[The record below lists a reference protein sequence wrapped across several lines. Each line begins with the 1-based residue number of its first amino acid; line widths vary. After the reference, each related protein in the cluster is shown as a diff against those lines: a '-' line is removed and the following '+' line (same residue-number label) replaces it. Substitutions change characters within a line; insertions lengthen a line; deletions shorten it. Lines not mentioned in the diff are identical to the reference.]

1 MKPIKALLLAGSSAL
16 NLKVLYCLY
25 PVAET
30 HVIAHNAAN
39 LAMRSRHAARKQ
51 VFPINDRSRA
61 GQSVALIN
69 DYCSL
74 EGIDIIVP
82 GDIHTTGFL
91 AEHGAA
97 IAGPAL
103 FPASP
108 SERLHAIHD
117 KWSFAERLMAAGLAT
132 PRTRLID
139 SARTLDEAAAEDI
152 GFPMMVKPLDCESSH
167 GVVRICDYQQLREH
181 VESGRPY
188 TAPPLIMQQFV
199 DGQDID
205 ISVLAAD
212 GRIIASAV
220 QYWSPEGELVFRED
234 PEMFELAAEIVR
246 LFDFH
251 GVAHFDMRR
260 DRHTGKVHVLE
271 CNPRFWYTLPAAM
284 WCGLN
289 FVELGIRATLGLPY
303 DHIGP
308 ASGSYRLPS
317 DVFRAIRRPAR
328 LLRMSRPNW
337 RGFFQPL
344 LDPSPHLSALT
355 RKA

>member
-1 MKPIKALLLAGSSAL
+1 MPRIKALLLASSSAL

-30 HVIAHNAAN
+30 HVIASSPEN
-39 LAMRSRHAARKQ
+39 LAMRSRHAVRKQ
-51 VFPINDRSRA
+51 VFPINDRTRTA
-61 GQSVALIN
+61 EALELIN
-69 DYCSL
+69 TYCAR
-74 EGIDIIVP
+74 EGIDVIVP
-82 GDIHTTGFL
+82 GDIGTTAFL
-91 AEHGAA
+91 AEYGSSISGA
-97 IAGPAL
+97 AL

-108 SERLHAIHD
+108 GERLSAIHN
-117 KWSFAERLMAAGLAT
+117 KWTFAERLMDAGLAT
-132 PRTRLID
+132 PRTRYIE
-139 SARTLDEAAAEDI
+139 SAAGLDEATAEDV
-152 GFPMMVKPLDCESSH
+152 GFPMMVKPLTCESSH
-167 GVVRICDYQQLREH
+167 GVVRMTDYRKLRDY
-181 VESGRPY
+181 VDSGRPY
-188 TAPPLIMQQFV
+188 SAPPLIMQQFV

-205 ISVLAAD
+205 ISVLAD
-212 GRIIASAV
+212 RGRIIASAV
-220 QYWSPEGELVFRED
+220 QYWAPEGELVFQED
-234 PEMFELAAEIVR
+234 PEMFELASAIVR
-246 LFDFH
+246 LFEFH

-260 DRHTGKVHVLE
+260 DRHTGKIYVLE

-317 DVFRAIRRPAR
+317 DVFRAFRRPAR
-328 LLRMSRPNW
+328 LLQMSRLNW

-344 LDPSPHLSALT
+344 LDPAPHLSALT